1 MIKHLLTITLLSAG
15 LTAGAQSFSG
25 MYPFTSVSTSTL
37 TGNTGTT
44 DPTLPPVAVGVT
56 FGSFTAVGTPS
67 NTSASG
73 VFAFSGWSTG
83 ATNGNDT
90 YSAMTQTVDLT
101 KYYDVSLTPQI
112 GYEVSLTSITFNMNR
127 SGTGPRT
134 FVWRSNRDVFASNLP
149 ASAGTNT
156 NISVQASNVFL
167 WTADTYT
174 SSAQQRGL
182 TVNLSGTDFTSQTTA
197 YNFRVYPY
205 NAEATGGT
213 FRIDTVIFN
222 GSASLAT
229 SIGKLSFDL
238 NSNLHVY
245 PVPSHDGV
253 VFIESKNAVDV
264 SKIEVLDVLGNV
276 VISNSSKNDAKIKLN
291 LADMPNGNYFVRVY
305 SGNSVSTKK
314 IVVLK

>member
-1 MIKHLLTITLLSAG
+1 MIKNLLTTITLASAS
-15 LTAGAQSFSG
+15 LLANAQSFSG
-25 MYPFTSVSTSTL
+25 MYPFTSVSTSTA

-44 DPTLPPVAVGVT
+44 DPTPVPTAVGVT
-56 FGSFTAVGTPS
+56 FGSFSAVGTPS
-67 NTSASG
+67 NTSAGG
-73 VFAFSGWSTG
+73 VFAFSGWTTG

-101 KYYDVSLTPQI
+101 KYYDVTLTPQV

-134 FVWRSNRDVFASNLP
+134 FVWRSNKDGFASNLS

-156 NISVQASNVFL
+156 NVSVQASDVFL
-167 WTADTYT
+167 WSVDSYT
-174 SSAQQRGL
+174 SSAQQKGL
-182 TVNLSGTDFTSQTTA
+182 SITLTGTNFTSQTTP
-197 YNFRVYPY
+197 YNFRLYPY
-205 NAEATGGT
+205 NAEAAGGT
-213 FRIDTVIFN
+213 FRIDTVTFN

-229 SIGKLSFDL
+229 SIGKVSFDL
-238 NSNLHVY
+238 NSNLNVY

-253 VFIESKNAVDV
+253 LFVESKNAQDIT
-264 SKIEVLDVLGNV
+264 KIEVLDILGNV
-276 VISNSSKNDAKIKLN
+276 ILSNSKNESKVKLN
-291 LADMPNGNYFVRVY
+291 LAEMPNGNYFVRVH